1 VSWNFG
7 AEQVLVWSLTY
18 AVHSTLL
25 LGGAWWLVRRGWP
38 RGRAA
43 RAGRW
48 RAPRF
53 GAVVSRSAQS
63 FAALPSMT
71 VRAEVPTLLVEAA
84 LPTLQ
89 PLPDGPP
96 GLRSGALSAPAEPSA
111 EELALLREFHERRAR
126 AEAALAVRRWMPVW
140 LLSLAGGWLV
150 LRSLL
155 AQRALGQRREL
166 RDGPWRE
173 QLDDLCRSANVA
185 RRVRLTVSTR
195 LHSPVA
201 LGVLRP
207 EICLPERALEDL
219 PAPLRR
225 PALAHELGHLVRLD
239 PLWLGLVDA
248 VRSGFAWQPLNRL
261 AARELAREAELGADA
276 WAARVTGDR
285 FGLARCLTEVA
296 GWLGER
302 RQRGPLE
309 ACAMLRDKSA
319 LERRVQRL
327 IAKAQPEA
335 RARRVALG
343 TVAGLVLAGLCLPG
357 WSLATLEGSAE
368 AAPARSAEIAHDVPA
383 EARLLRLRTE
393 LGDLFGQLAD
403 LESRT
408 QDSSGGLAHFERT
421 RHLTARARAVQAE
434 VDSLLTA
441 LEGGAR

>member
-1 VSWNFG
+1 MSWNFG
-7 AEQVLVWSLTY
+7 AEQVLLWSLTY
-18 AVHSTLL
+18 ALHSTLL
-25 LGGAWWLVRRGWP
+25 LGGTWWVVRRGWP

-43 RAGRW
+43 REGLW
-48 RAPRF
+48 RAALF
-53 GAVVSRSAQS
+53 GALLTASAQS
-63 FAALPSMT
+63 FASLPSVT

-89 PLPDGPP
+89 PL
-96 GLRSGALSAPAEPSA
+96 SQVSPAANSEPTVA
-111 EELALLREFHERRAR
+111 ELAALRDFRERRAR

-155 AQRALGQRREL
+155 AQRALGRRREL
-166 RDGPWRE
+166 RDGPWRAE
-173 QLDDLCRSANVA
+173 LDELCRSAKVSRA
-185 RRVRLTVSTR
+185 VRLTVSER

-207 EICLPERALEDL
+207 EICLPARALEDL

-309 ACAMLRDKSA
+309 ACAMLREKSA

-327 IAKAQPEA
+327 IAKTPPET
-335 RARRVALG
+335 RARRVAFSAVG
-343 TVAGLVLAGLCLPG
+343 GLALAGLCLPG
-357 WSLATLEGSAE
+357 WSLAASEVPAHE
-368 AAPARSAEIAHDVPA
+368 APARSLES
-383 EARLLRLRTE
+383 ARDAAPELRLQSLQVE
-393 LGDLFGQLAD
+393 LDEIFGQLAD
-403 LESRT
+403 LESWT
-408 QDSSGGLAHFERT
+408 QGSGGELAHLEQARLLTERANA
-421 RHLTARARAVQAE
+421 LNAE
-434 VDSLLTA
+434 VETLLTA

>member
-1 VSWNFG
+1 MSWNFG
-7 AEQVLVWSLTY
+7 AEQVLLWSLTY

-25 LGGAWWLVRRGWP
+25 LGGTWWLVRRGWP

-43 RAGRW
+43 REGLW
-48 RAPRF
+48 RAALF
-53 GAVVSRSAQS
+53 GALLTASAQC
-63 FAALPSMT
+63 FASLPSVT

-84 LPTLQ
+84 LPTLE
-89 PLPDGPP
+89 PLP
-96 GLRSGALSAPAEPSA
+96 AELSAAQAEPTA
-111 EELALLREFHERRAR
+111 AELAALRDFHERRAR
-126 AEAALAVRRWMPVW
+126 AEAALAVRRWMPLW

-155 AQRALGQRREL
+155 AQRALGKRSEL
-166 RDGPWRE
+166 RDGPWRDD
-173 QLDDLCRSANVA
+173 LDDLCRTAKV
-185 RRVRLTVSTR
+185 RRTIRLTVSDR

-207 EICLPERALEDL
+207 EICLPARALEDL

-225 PALAHELGHLVRLD
+225 PALAHELGHLARLD

-248 VRSGFAWQPLNRL
+248 VRSGLAWQPLNRL

-309 ACAMLRDKSA
+309 ACAMLREKSA

-327 IAKAQPEA
+327 IAKAPPET
-335 RARRVALG
+335 RARRVALSAA
-343 TVAGLVLAGLCLPG
+343 AGLALAGLCLPG
-357 WSLATLEGSAE
+357 WSLAAIEDHDQ
-368 AAPARSAEIAHDVPA
+368 ARSRSLEVAHDAPV
-383 EARLLRLRTE
+383 EQRLQHLHGE
-393 LGDLFGQLAD
+393 LDDIFGQLAD

-408 QDSSGGLAHFERT
+408 QDSTGGLAHLEQARRLTERANA
-421 RHLTARARAVQAE
+421 LNAE
-434 VDSLLTA
+434 VQTLLTA